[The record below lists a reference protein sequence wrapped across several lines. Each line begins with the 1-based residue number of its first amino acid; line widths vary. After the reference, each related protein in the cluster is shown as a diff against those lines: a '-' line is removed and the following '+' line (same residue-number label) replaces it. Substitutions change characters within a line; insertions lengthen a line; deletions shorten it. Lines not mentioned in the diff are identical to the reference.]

1 MKKTTKKPMKT
12 SPRPKANPF
21 QGEGKMAEGTGGVG
35 SRYVKDMDSSA
46 PTKSKRPKKSPVK
59 K

>member
-1 MKKTTKKPMKT
+1 MKTTTKKMKT

-21 QGEGKMAEGTGGVG
+21 KGEGKMAEGTGA
-35 SRYVKDMDSSA
+35 RFMKDMDSSA